1 MVDSDGDGG
10 HGPGIAAGGDVDG
23 GDPHRDHP
31 LAVGVLQRSGHGDAG
46 KIQLNYDLIR
56 LATCL
61 FISILAKC
69 TRSSHELWHAIFIK
83 LVQELSKLSGSI
95 RLANY
100 SFLLYCGLLQ

>member
-1 MVDSDGDGG
+1 MVDSGGDCG
-10 HGPGIAAGGDVDG
+10 HGPGIAPRGDVDG

-31 LAVGVLQRSGHGDAG
+31 LAVGVLQRSGHGHAG

-69 TRSSHELWHAIFIK
+69 TRSSHESWHAIFIK
-83 LVQELSKLSGSI
+83 LMQGVKQTL
-95 RLANY
+95 R
-100 SFLLYCGLLQ
+100 